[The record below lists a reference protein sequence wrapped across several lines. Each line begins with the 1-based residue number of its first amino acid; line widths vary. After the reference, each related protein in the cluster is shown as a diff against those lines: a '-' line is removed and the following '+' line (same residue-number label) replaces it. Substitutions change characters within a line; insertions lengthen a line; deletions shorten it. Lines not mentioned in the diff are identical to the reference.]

1 MRLTV
6 VVVGVIETTDVKGIP
21 VVVEQL
27 PFFRSV
33 AFGIWIFAGSRDEPD
48 KKSGLFHFLE
58 HLVFKGTKKRT
69 TNQIAV
75 EIDRLG
81 GRIDA
86 FTSREITCYSAHVVS
101 EHVENAF
108 ELISDLM
115 LNPQFPEDEIERE
128 RQVILEEIR
137 SIADNPTELIHER
150 LYSAKWLGHPLG
162 RSIAGNSSTV
172 LSINR
177 DDLLRIRDDFYKL
190 PRIIIT
196 AGGDINLK
204 KMSLLVERYFDLPKG
219 LTVKRARMD
228 IKSRGVLEVVD
239 KQLEQAHLLFATNGL
254 EIDDSRRHQLS
265 ILNLILGGGV
275 SSRLF
280 QTIREQRGLAYT
292 IYSFYDQYSEGGM
305 FGVYAACAV
314 SALRELWGVSRS
326 EILRLI
332 EDGPTE
338 KEVERA
344 KLQSSGNIKMSMESP
359 NTRISQ
365 IAYQLHYFGEIIT
378 EEVMID
384 NVMSVT
390 ADQVRQ
396 LGRALWTEEK
406 HYTKVA
412 LGPLC
417 EKEVSFLS

>member
-1 MRLTV
+1 
-6 VVVGVIETTDVKGIP
+6 
-21 VVVEQL
+21 
-27 PFFRSV
+27 
-33 AFGIWIFAGSRDEPD
+33 
-48 KKSGLFHFLE
+48 
-58 HLVFKGTKKRT
+58 
-69 TNQIAV
+69 
-75 EIDRLG
+75 
-81 GRIDA
+81 
-86 FTSREITCYSAHVVS
+86 
-101 EHVENAF
+101 
-108 ELISDLM
+108 
-115 LNPQFPEDEIERE
+115 
-128 RQVILEEIR
+128 
-137 SIADNPTELIHER
+137 
-150 LYSAKWLGHPLG
+150 
-162 RSIAGNSSTV
+162 
-172 LSINR
+172 
-177 DDLLRIRDDFYKL
+177 
-190 PRIIIT
+190 
-196 AGGDINLK
+196 
-204 KMSLLVERYFDLPKG
+204 
-219 LTVKRARMD
+219 MD

-326 EILRLI
+326 EILKLI

-378 EEVMID
+378 EKVMID